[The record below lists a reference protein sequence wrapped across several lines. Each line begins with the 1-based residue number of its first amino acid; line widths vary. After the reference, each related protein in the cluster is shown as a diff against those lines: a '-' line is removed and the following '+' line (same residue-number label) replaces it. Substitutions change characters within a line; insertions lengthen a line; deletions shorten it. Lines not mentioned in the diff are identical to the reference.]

1 MPARDEDRQGSDQK
15 RRGIEGQKDGRG
27 GGKNHYPA
35 GRNCR
40 AARAG
45 REPVDAPSNHVEHAQ
60 LARDVDHHGQRRHK
74 CENGREAGGEGGGG
88 RRLDGGERHAA
99 GNQDS

>member
-1 MPARDEDRQGSDQK
+1 MVAAAVRTTTQLAATAEPHALGVSLSMP
-15 RRGIEGQKDGRG
+15 
-27 GGKNHYPA
+27 
-35 GRNCR
+35 
-40 AARAG
+40 
-45 REPVDAPSNHVEHAQ
+45 PSNHVEHAQ

-88 RRLDGGERHAA
+88 RRLDGCERHAA